1 MRADLYLH
9 HVRIFKTRSL
19 ATQACSR
26 GLVQIGGQPMKP
38 ARELKPGEVI
48 DIQRGDLRMVIRVID
63 FPATRVGAPLVK
75 VYMEDLTPVQNYQKA
90 AEARREMIL
99 LTPHAVAAKPDKKQL
114 RLIRE
119 LMERN
124 QG

>member
-1 MRADLYLH
+1 
-9 HVRIFKTRSL
+9 
-19 ATQACSR
+19 
-26 GLVQIGGQPMKP
+26 
-38 ARELKPGEVI
+38 
-48 DIQRGDLRMVIRVID
+48 
-63 FPATRVGAPLVK
+63 
-75 VYMEDLTPVQNYQKA
+75 MEDLTPAQNYEKA

>member
-9 HVRIFKTRSL
+9 HVRIFKTRSI
-19 ATQACSR
+19 ATQACTR

-38 ARELKPGEVI
+38 ARELKLGEVL
-48 DIQRGDLRMVIRVID
+48 DIQRGDLSLVIRVID
-63 FPATRVGAPLVK
+63 FPATRVGASLVK
-75 VYMEDLTPVQNYQKA
+75 LFMEDLTPAQNYQKA
-90 AEARREMIL
+90 AEARREKVM
-99 LTPHAVAAKPDKKQL
+99 LTPHALAAKPDKKQL

-124 QG
+124 QA

>member
-19 ATQACSR
+19 ATQACTR
-26 GLVQIGGQPMKP
+26 GQVQIGGQMMKP
-38 ARELKPGEVI
+38 SRELKLGEVL
-48 DIQRGDLRMVIRVID
+48 DIQRGDLSMVVQVVAY
-63 FPATRVGAPLVK
+63 PATRVGAPLVK
-75 VYMEDLTPVQNYQKA
+75 QFMLDLTPAENYQQA
-90 AEARREMIL
+90 AEARREKVM

-114 RLIRE
+114 RMIRE

>member
-19 ATQACSR
+19 ATQACTR
-26 GLVQIGGQPMKP
+26 GQVQIGGQPMKP
-38 ARELKPGEVI
+38 ARDLKVGEVL
-48 DIQRGDLRMVIRVID
+48 DIVRGDLQLVVQVLD
-63 FPATRVGAPLVK
+63 FPPQRLGAPMVK
-75 VYMEDLTPVQNYQKA
+75 DYLADLTPAENYLRA
-90 AEARREMIL
+90 AEARREKVL
-99 LTPHAVAAKPDKKQL
+99 LTPHAMAAKPDKKQL

-124 QG
+124 Q

>member
-19 ATQACSR
+19 ATQACTR
-26 GLVQIGGQPMKP
+26 GQVQIGGQPMKP
-38 ARELKPGEVI
+38 ARDLKVGEVL
-48 DIQRGDLRMVIRVID
+48 DIVRGDLQLVVQVLD
-63 FPATRVGAPLVK
+63 FPPQRLGAPLVK
-75 VYMEDLTPVQNYQKA
+75 DYLADLTPAENYIRA
-90 AEARREMIL
+90 AEARREKVL
-99 LTPHAVAAKPDKKQL
+99 LTPHALAAKPDKKQL

-124 QG
+124 Q